1 MTADK
6 VASYGRGGAGN
17 IGVKNDNPPPD
28 LVTPTIKTE
37 MYSTG
42 RGGQGNMSKNN
53 PDEPQLARES
63 QDVNGAPRRY
73 SEGES
78 FFGRGGAA
86 NTTRPSPEEVAKAK
100 EENRRI
106 EQQARQRSKE
116 RGQPRDRVQS
126 RDRIKGLADKG
137 KDMLKM
143 ENKIEEK

>member
-1 MTADK
+1 
-6 VASYGRGGAGN
+6 
-17 IGVKNDNPPPD
+17 
-28 LVTPTIKTE
+28 
-37 MYSTG
+37 
-42 RGGQGNMSKNN
+42 MSKNN

-78 FFGRGGAA
+78 FFGRGNTCLIFVCNPSRGELTCAICNVGGAA